1 MLFNSLPFLYFFIFV
16 FVVQHFLGTWGT
28 ARKIFLLLASYAF
41 YMFWSVPFVLL
52 LVGSIV
58 LDYFVGLALHRNER
72 PRTRK
77 LLIGMSLVVNLGAL
91 AFFKYANFIV
101 ESAGAVA
108 GLVGV
113 PISTQALNIVLP
125 LGISFYTFQTLS
137 YSIDMYRRERPPCT
151 SMLDFMLYVMFF
163 PQLVAGPIVRSSEF
177 LPQLRKKYRF
187 HSAKFFY
194 GLILLCIGL
203 FKKVLIA
210 DRLAPFVED
219 VYANPAE
226 AGLIMAWAGT
236 IAFAFQI
243 YCDFSGYSDMAIG
256 MARMMGFD
264 FSRNFNL
271 PYLAKG
277 FSDFW
282 RRWHIS
288 LSTWLRDYLYI
299 SLGGN
304 RRSDLRTL
312 INLMITMLLGGLWHG
327 ASWTFVIW
335 GGLHGMYLIVERL
348 LAKSF
353 GRAAFVKSIMSSRLG
368 SMGCVALTFIGVC
381 FAWVFFRADTV
392 AEASTLCQAMLG
404 LKGLGRMSDVPMKA
418 LFLMGVIAV
427 AILVQWRK
435 AMDFR
440 FARLSPWLVG
450 ATMLALILVLELW
463 GAGQQEFIYF
473 QF

>member
-16 FVVQHFLGTWGT
+16 FVVQHFLGKWGT

-440 FARLSPWLVG
+440 FARFSPWLVG